1 MQKEIIPFTADLG
14 TEVAF
19 SQAIK
24 VDKVNL
30 ESLLFISGQASID
43 EKGNVVGKGDIKAQ
57 TRQTLENMRSVLSQ
71 LGATM
76 DDVVK
81 VTIFVTDMSHFNEI
95 HEVRRE
101 YFKKGNYPA
110 STIVEINRL
119 ALEDLMIEIEA
130 IAVV

>member
-1 MQKEIIPFTADLG
+1 MEKEIIPFTADLG

-24 VDKVNL
+24 VNNANL
-30 ESLLFISGQASID
+30 QSILFVSGQASID
-43 EKGNVVGKGDIKAQ
+43 EKGNVVGKDDIKTQ
-57 TRQTLENMRSVLSQ
+57 TRQTLENLKSLLSQ

-81 VTIFVTDMSHFNEI
+81 VTIFVTDLSHFKEI

-119 ALEDLMIEIEA
+119 VLEDLMIEIEA

>member
-1 MQKEIIPFTADLG
+1 MEKEIIPFTADLG

-24 VDKVNL
+24 VSKAKLD
-30 ESLLFISGQASID
+30 SLLFISGQASID

-57 TRQTLENMRSVLSQ
+57 TRQTLENMKSVLSQ

-81 VTIFVTDMSHFNEI
+81 LTIFVTDISPFNEI

-119 ALEDLMIEIEA
+119 AVEDLMIEIEA

>member
-1 MQKEIIPFTADLG
+1 MKKDIIPFTADLG

-24 VDKVNL
+24 IDKADFK
-30 ESLLFISGQASID
+30 SLLFISGQASID
-43 EKGNVVGKGDIKAQ
+43 AKGTVVGKGDIKAQ
-57 TRQTLENMRSVLSQ
+57 TRQTLENLKSVLNQ
-71 LGATM
+71 LGAGM

-81 VTIFVTDMSHFNEI
+81 VTVFVTDMSHFKEI

-110 STIVEINRL
+110 STIVEINKL
-119 ALEDLMIEIEA
+119 ANDDLMIEIEA
-130 IAVV
+130 TAVI

>member
-1 MQKEIIPFTADLG
+1 MKKDVIPFTADLG

-24 VDKVNL
+24 VNKADFK
-30 ESLLFISGQASID
+30 SLIFISGQASID

-57 TRQTLENMRSVLSQ
+57 TRQTLENLKSVLNQ
-71 LGATM
+71 LGAGM

-81 VTIFVTDMSHFNEI
+81 VTVFVTNMSHFKEI

-101 YFKKGNYPA
+101 FFKKGNYPA

-119 ALEDLMIEIEA
+119 ANDDLMIEIEA
-130 IAVV
+130 TAAI

>member
-1 MQKEIIPFTADLG
+1 MEKEIIPFTADLG

-24 VDKVNL
+24 VSKANL

-43 EKGNVVGKGDIKAQ
+43 EKGNVVGKGDIKTQ

-81 VTIFVTDMSHFNEI
+81 VTIFVTDISHFNEI

>member
-1 MQKEIIPFTADLG
+1 MEKEIIPFTADLG

-24 VDKVNL
+24 VDKANL
-30 ESLLFISGQASID
+30 QSLLFISGQASID
-43 EKGNVVGKGDIKAQ
+43 GAGKVVGKGDIKAQ
-57 TRQTLENMRSVLSQ
+57 VAQTLENLKAVLSQ

-81 VTIFVTDMSHFNEI
+81 VTVFTTNMKYFKEI
-95 HEVRRE
+95 HEVRRQ
-101 YFKKGNYPA
+101 YFKKGSYPA

-119 ALEDLMIEIEA
+119 ANDDLMVEIEA

>member
-1 MQKEIIPFTADLG
+1 MEKEIIPFTADLG

-24 VDKVNL
+24 VSKANL
-30 ESLLFISGQASID
+30 ESLLLISGQASID
-43 EKGNVVGKGDIKAQ
+43 EKGNVVGKGDIKTQ

-81 VTIFVTDMSHFNEI
+81 VTIFVTDISHFNEI

>member
-1 MQKEIIPFTADLG
+1 MKKEIIPFTADLG

-24 VDKVNL
+24 VDKADL
-30 ESLLFISGQASID
+30 SSLLFISGQASID

-57 TRQTLENMRSVLSQ
+57 ARQTLENMKSVLNQ

-81 VTIFVTDMSHFNEI
+81 VTVFVTDMSHFKEI

-101 YFKKGNYPA
+101 YFKRGNYPA

-119 ALEDLMIEIEA
+119 ANEDLMIEIEA
-130 IAVV
+130 IAVI

>member
-1 MQKEIIPFTADLG
+1 MFWGCLDDVFGRVFGMFWQ
-14 TEVAF
+14 VASFWRKNVRF
-19 SQAIK
+19 SQK
-24 VDKVNL
+24 SRLVNGKRL
-30 ESLLFISGQASID
+30 AQLASPD
-43 EKGNVVGKGDIKAQ
+43 S
-57 TRQTLENMRSVLSQ
+57 RQTLENMRSVLSQ

-81 VTIFVTDMSHFNEI
+81 VTIFVTDISHFNEI

>member
-1 MQKEIIPFTADLG
+1 MEKKIIPFTADLG

-19 SQAIK
+19 SNAIK
-24 VDKVNL
+24 VDKANL
-30 ESLLFISGQASID
+30 GSMLFISGQVSIG
-43 EKGNVVGKGDIKAQ
+43 EKGEVVGKGNMRAQ
-57 TRQTLENMRSVLSQ
+57 TRQTLENLKSALGQ
-71 LGATM
+71 LGATL

-81 VTIFVTDMSHFNEI
+81 VTLFVTDMTDFEAI

-110 STIVEINRL
+110 STLVQVSRL
-119 ALEDLMIEIEA
+119 IKEDLMIEIEA

>member
-1 MQKEIIPFTADLG
+1 MKKEVIPFTADLG
-14 TEVAF
+14 AEVAF

-24 VDKVNL
+24 VDKAGL
-30 ESLLFISGQASID
+30 SSLLFISGQASID
-43 EKGNVVGKGDIKAQ
+43 KNGNLVGKGDIKAQ
-57 TRQTLENMRSVLSQ
+57 TRQTLENMKAALAQ
-71 LGATM
+71 LGGIM

-81 VTIFVTDMSHFNEI
+81 VTVYVTDMSKFKEI

-101 YFKKGNYPA
+101 FFSKENYPA

-119 ALEDLMIEIEA
+119 ANDDLLIEIDA

>member
-1 MQKEIIPFTADLG
+1 MRKDIIPFTADLG

-24 VDKVNL
+24 VDKADL
-30 ESLLFISGQASID
+30 SSLLFISGQASID

-57 TRQTLENMRSVLSQ
+57 ARQTLENMKSVLNQ
-71 LGATM
+71 LGAGM

-81 VTIFVTDMSHFNEI
+81 VTVFVTDMSHFNEI

-101 YFKKGNYPA
+101 FFKKADYPA

-119 ALEDLMIEIEA
+119 ANDDLLIEIEA
-130 IAVV
+130 IAVI